1 MASLS
6 VTVTHGPNS
15 AAISQYLPMC
25 IGLSDS
31 VVVIAEG
38 ESLTLV
44 VNMNSG
50 A

>member
-6 VTVTHGPNS
+6 VTVTHGLIQQN
-15 AAISQYLPMC
+15 ISQYLPMC

-44 VNMNSG
+44 VNMNSD